1 VKKLKVWPVWMLMG
15 VIVVVL
21 LSVGATRDS
30 GPLTQSE
37 RIDEITQRIACP
49 TCNGESVYVS
59 RAAAAE
65 AIRKQV
71 ARDVGAGV
79 MSDDQIVGSIANTFQ
94 SKVLLLPRATG
105 IDSLVWILPI
115 AALVC
120 SLAGLGAVFRR
131 WKKQNA
137 NVASPEDVAMVEKL
151 LIEDVTDADFN

>member
-1 VKKLKVWPVWMLMG
+1 MG

>member
-1 VKKLKVWPVWMLMG
+1 MG

-21 LSVGATRDS
+21 LSVGATRDA
-30 GPLTQSE
+30 GPLTQLE

-49 TCNGESVYVS
+49 TCDGESVFVS

-65 AIRKQV
+65 AIRNQV

-105 IDSLVWILPI
+105 IDSLLWILPI
-115 AALVC
+115 VALVC

>member
-21 LSVGATRDS
+21 LSIGATRDS

>member
-79 MSDDQIVGSIANTFQ
+79 MSDDQIVGSIANTFE

>member
-1 VKKLKVWPVWMLMG
+1 MG

-21 LSVGATRDS
+21 LSIGATRDS